1 MKNLTTSKLAYI
13 SIIAGLGAL
22 FFSCFLI
29 ITAYF
34 HSVDAAEQGLYK
46 YYSNEAFFLTT
57 LAETNPTLSDSA
69 MLQLIYK
76 SYEHLGKKPDDEYI
90 CIVNDKG
97 DLLLHSANPETVG
110 NYAGS
115 NLLPSL
121 KEGKGTLGDLFK
133 SRQSYTGYYVS
144 GNGQKQIAAFD
155 YLPDRKWMIGV
166 HRSRAELR
174 EGVKEHYKWLILAFV
189 VVSGI
194 IIPATLILLFQVYRV
209 THRREM
215 QIEKVSRELLE
226 AKNKELKGAKDR
238 AEESDRLKSAFLA
251 NISHEIRTPMN
262 SIIGFSD
269 LLQNPELSKEK
280 RLYYATILKE
290 NSNRLLSLVN
300 DVLDISRIETGQVRL
315 NFETVYPHE
324 VIDELVKNYNERVVA
339 KGLQLE
345 AENESDTNGQS
356 IITDSLKLYQILN
369 NLLSN
374 ALKFTE
380 KGSITLSYSLCRDT
394 CSFSMRDTGIGIPK
408 ESISKVF
415 ERFYQVE
422 NKTTRNEGGTGIGLS
437 IVNKLVQ
444 LLGGEIW
451 IESIPAEGSA
461 FIFTLP
467 CIPPVSD
474 SIDTAPA
481 VKVESDKT
489 FNS

>member
-34 HSVDAAEQGLYK
+34 LSIDAAEQGLYK
-46 YYSNEAFFLTT
+46 YYSNKALFLTT
-57 LAETNPTLSDSA
+57 LAETNPDLSDSA
-69 MLQLIYK
+69 VLQLISK
-76 SYEHLGKKPDDEYI
+76 SYQHLGKKPDDEYI

-97 DLLLHSANPETVG
+97 DLLLHSANPVTMG

-115 NLLPSL
+115 NILPSL
-121 KEGKGTLGDLFK
+121 HEGKGTLADLVK

-144 GNGQKQIAAFD
+144 SNGQKQIAAFD
-155 YLPDRKWMIGV
+155 YLPKRNWIIGV

-189 VVSGI
+189 FISGI
-194 IIPATLILLFQVYRV
+194 IIPATLILLFQVYRI

-215 QIEKVSRELLE
+215 KIEKVSRELLE

-262 SIIGFSD
+262 SIIGFSE
-269 LLQNPELSKEK
+269 LLQNPDLTSEK
-280 RLYYATILKE
+280 RLYYATILKD

-324 VIDELVKNYNERVVA
+324 VIDKLVKNYNERMIA
-339 KGLQLE
+339 KGLKLE
-345 AENESDTNGQS
+345 INNEKGTNGQNLV
-356 IITDSLKLYQILN
+356 TDSLKLYQILN

-374 ALKFTE
+374 ALRFTE
-380 KGSITLSYSLCRDT
+380 KGSITISYG
-394 CSFSMRDTGIGIPK
+394 FSNGICNFCVRDTGIGIPK
-408 ESISKVF
+408 ESISKIF

-422 NKTTRNEGGTGIGLS
+422 DKMTRNEGGTGIGLS
-437 IVNKLVQ
+437 IVKKLVQ
-444 LLGGEIW
+444 MLGGEIW
-451 IESIPAEGSA
+451 IESKPAEGSA

-467 CIPPVSD
+467 CLPPNRKEINVV
-474 SIDTAPA
+474 TAE
-481 VKVESDKT
+481 KI
-489 FNS
+489 